1 MTDSFYIQFPRNECK
16 VTWRSTVALL
26 RGHLRPGRLIR
37 NAIALMISSGG
48 TAGIGVIFWVVAA
61 RLASTAAVGRTT
73 AEIAAML
80 LLANLAQLSYGSI
93 FERFLPVAGRLTRE
107 FIARAYVLCVAF
119 AFVLAIAYLLLGF
132 GHRFIPA
139 SIGWRVLFIVAVVLW
154 TIFALEDSV
163 LIGLRASPI
172 VAIENIAYSMAKLA
186 LLPACVFLSASQGI
200 FVAWTA
206 PLILTVGAVTW
217 YLFRKRIPDHMAVDG
232 PAETLPSTRELI
244 ILAGAQYSALLSGVF
259 LPSLFSIIVIERLGP
274 VANAHFFLPNMI
286 VTSLGVFAWSIVRSF
301 LVEASHEPSELR
313 RHANSA
319 IRALVVVLVPSIIV
333 GCIFAPQFLGLF
345 GPSYAA
351 YGTTLIRMLLVAL
364 LGTAVMVFYSTFA
377 WLDKRVWWMTARNL
391 AGSVVQL
398 VVVLLLIGHFGIDS
412 IGIAALANAVI
423 SFTIF
428 LPIAVRRYRLTAVL
442 AAPGADEQSSD
453 ADI

>member
-1 MTDSFYIQFPRNECK
+1 M
-16 VTWRSTVALL
+16 TWRSTVADLKG
-26 RGHLRPGRLIR
+26 RIRPGRLVQ

-48 TAGIGVIFWVVAA
+48 TAVIGVVFWVVAA

-93 FERFLPVAGRLTRE
+93 FERFLPVAGRFTRE
-107 FIARAYVLCVAF
+107 FVTRAYVLCVSF
-119 AFVLAIAYLLLGF
+119 AVVLAIAYLLFGF

-139 SIGWRVLFIVAVVLW
+139 SLGWRVLFIAAVVLW
-154 TIFALEDSV
+154 TIFALQDSV

-172 VAIENIAYSMAKLA
+172 VAVENIAYSFAKLA
-186 LLPACVFLSASQGI
+186 LLPAFVILSASQGI
-200 FVAWTA
+200 FVASTA
-206 PLILTVGAVTW
+206 PLIPTVAAVTW

-244 ILAGAQYSALLSGVF
+244 VLAGAQYTALLSGVF

-286 VTSLGVFAWSIVRSF
+286 VTSLGIFAWSISRSF

-319 IRALVVVLVPSIIV
+319 IRALLIVLLPSIV
-333 GCIFAPQFLGLF
+333 LGCIFAPQFLGLF

-351 YGTTLIRMLLVAL
+351 HGTALLRMLLVSL
-364 LGTAVMVFYSTFA
+364 FGTAVMVFYSTFA

-391 AGSVVQL
+391 AGSLVQL
-398 VVVLLLIGHFGIDS
+398 MVVILLIGHFGIDS
-412 IGIAALANAVI
+412 IGIAALANASI
-423 SFTIF
+423 SFSIF
-428 LPIAVRRYRLTAVL
+428 LPISIRRYRLTAV
-442 AAPGADEQSSD
+442 AAPGVDDESPVGD
-453 ADI
+453 V